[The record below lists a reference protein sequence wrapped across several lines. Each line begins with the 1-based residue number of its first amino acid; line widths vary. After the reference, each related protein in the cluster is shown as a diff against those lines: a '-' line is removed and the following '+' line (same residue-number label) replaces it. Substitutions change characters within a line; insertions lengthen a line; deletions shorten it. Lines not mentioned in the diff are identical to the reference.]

1 MWCDKRL
8 HIFISGDD
16 LRLRQ
21 IDVSSWQMC
30 FVAVD
35 VGGWWWPPFNI
46 CKAECEEENCFVP

>member
-30 FVAVD
+30 FVVD

-46 CKAECEEENCFVP
+46 KLNARRRIVLYPD